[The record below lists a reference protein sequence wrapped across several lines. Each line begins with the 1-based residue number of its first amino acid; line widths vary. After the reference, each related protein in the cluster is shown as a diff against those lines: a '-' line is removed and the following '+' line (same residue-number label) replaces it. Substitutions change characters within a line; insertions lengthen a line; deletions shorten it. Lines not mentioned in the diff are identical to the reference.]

1 MSEVDERIQQSKNW
15 LERIAEKI
23 PLYKGYKQKEL
34 RREADKMER
43 TYTASRLDDCL
54 AKLESLKAALLQAG
68 KLDLLDDIDAV
79 MRKVRRV
86 KDRIQFAD
94 YGYAGLFDATK
105 VDESVLDQLRAFDA
119 QIDQETAAVVQL
131 IDALAADSPSL
142 ASDVQLLGA
151 RLEELDSH
159 FDERENVVTRAGR

>member
-1 MSEVDERIQQSKNW
+1 MSEVDERTQQSKNW

-34 RREADKMER
+34 RREADKIER
-43 TYTASRLDDCL
+43 TYTAGRLDDCL
-54 AKLESLKAALLQAG
+54 AKLESLKASLLQAG

-119 QIDQETAAVVQL
+119 QIDQEAAAVVQL
-131 IDALAADSPSL
+131 VDALAADSPSL

-151 RLEELDSH
+151 RLEELDTR